1 MWEKLN
7 IFSCWKI
14 IKILNLFIIYCV
26 YNFLENVCIYFYIF
40 VDWCVK
46 FFGKVFFLCFFF
58 LLIVVE
64 LDCKCRFN
72 KFMDLEVL
80 VYIYVCL
87 LVILKKWF
95 VDFVEIL
102 KNDKF
107 NWLFYL
113 ILLVK
118 WVVISI
124 VIFRWFVYN
133 DLFIIKYNYD
143 K

>member
-1 MWEKLN
+1 M

-26 YNFLENVCIYFYIF
+26 YNFLENVCIYICI
-40 VDWCVK
+40 VVVWCLNV
-46 FFGKVFFLCFFF
+46 FGKVFFLCFFF

-87 LVILKKWF
+87 LVILKMICRF
-95 VDFVEIL
+95 CGDL
-102 KNDKF
+102 KKKMINFID
-107 NWLFYL
+107 YL

-124 VIFRWFVYN
+124 IIFRFVYN